1 MDFNTHPVWQKLCGY
16 WLDCHWWQKVIARM
30 ISVMSTAFTTT
41 LTIALTVLV
50 VVPIAAVVYRT
61 HRKVGDPHPIP
72 LGHLV
77 AIATR
82 DHRSHHHR
90 PTWRDGPDA
99 DRIAVELTTLQQY
112 RRDGS

>member
-1 MDFNTHPVWQKLCGY
+1 
-16 WLDCHWWQKVIARM
+16 
-30 ISVMSTAFTTT
+30 MSTAFTTT